1 MRSKQTKL
9 FVRRNISMDRRM
21 HQEFSLHRNNQV
33 LFGRFQGVSDTILT
47 PGKESRIE
55 ELKESTKY
63 GELLDKYDKQLLH
76 QQLKPLTLIL
86 RVLGSFPV
94 ELSTSG

>member
-1 MRSKQTKL
+1 MKL

-21 HQEFSLHRNNQV
+21 HQDFALDRNNQV
-33 LFGRFQGVSDTILT
+33 PFGRIQSVSDTILT
-47 PGKESRIE
+47 YGKESRIE

-63 GELLDKYDKQLLH
+63 GDHLDKYDKQLLY
-76 QQLKPLTLIL
+76 QQLKPLVLIL

-94 ELSTSG
+94 EISTSG

>member
-1 MRSKQTKL
+1 MRSKQTNV

-21 HQEFSLHRNNQV
+21 HQDFDLHRNNQV
-33 LFGRFQGVSDTILT
+33 PFGRIQGVSDAILAS
-47 PGKESRIE
+47 GKESRIE

-63 GELLDKYDKQLLH
+63 SDLLVKSDKQLLH
-76 QQLKPLTLIL
+76 QQLKPLILIL

-94 ELSTSG
+94 EISTSG

>member
-1 MRSKQTKL
+1 MRSKQANL

-21 HQEFSLHRNNQV
+21 HQDFALHRNNQV
-33 LFGRFQGVSDTILT
+33 PFGRIQAVSDTVLAS
-47 PGKESRIE
+47 GKESRVE

-63 GELLDKYDKQLLH
+63 DDLLDKYDKQLLH
-76 QQLKPLTLIL
+76 QQLKPLILIL

-94 ELSTSG
+94 EMSTSG